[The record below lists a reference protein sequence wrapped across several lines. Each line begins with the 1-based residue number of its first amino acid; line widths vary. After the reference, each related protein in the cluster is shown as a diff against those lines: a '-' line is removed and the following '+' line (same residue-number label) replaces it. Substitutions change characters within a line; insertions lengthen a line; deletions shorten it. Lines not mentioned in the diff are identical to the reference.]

1 MLDYKQVL
9 PFVSKKQIEAMESQA
24 LSAREQLLHKTCL
37 GNDFVG
43 WVDYPNLLSEA
54 TLKAIVEAS
63 KKITDN
69 SQVLLVIGIGGSYL
83 GAKSALS
90 MLEGYL
96 NQKQGLEILFVGNT
110 LSSTYTKAIYD
121 YLENKDFSINVIS
134 KSGTTTEPA
143 IAFRLFRGL
152 LQKKYGA
159 SFNER
164 IYCTT
169 TIGKGVLYS
178 EAVNNNYQIF
188 SIPEDIGGRY
198 SVLTPVGL
206 LPMACRNLDIY
217 QVIKGAT
224 SAFFD
229 FSQKNFWENDALLY
243 ASLRKILYDQG
254 KLVEMMVY
262 YEPKLHY
269 LGEWYKQLFGESE
282 GKDHQG
288 LLPVSANYSTDL
300 HSLGQYVQ
308 DGKRHLFETIL
319 NIETPED
326 NITIPIDNLDF
337 DQLNYLTKYSLD
349 QINKQAMIGTMM
361 AHVDGG
367 VPNIVINIPEISP
380 YYYGYL
386 VYFFM
391 VSCGISAALL
401 GVNPYN
407 QPGVE
412 AYKQNMFALLG
423 KPGLEKLKEE
433 LKKKG

>member
-9 PFVSKKQIEAMESQA
+9 PFISKKQIEDMEPQVMVA
-24 LSAREQLLHKTCL
+24 KDQLLHKTCL

-43 WVDYPNLLSEA
+43 WVDYPNLLSEND
-54 TLKAIVEAS
+54 LKAIVEAS
-63 KKITDN
+63 KKIKSD

-83 GAKSALS
+83 GAKSAIS
-90 MLEGYL
+90 MLQEYL
-96 NQKQGLEILFVGNT
+96 PKNNDCEIMFVGNT
-110 LSSTYTKAIYD
+110 LSSSYTKAVLD

-143 IAFRLFRGL
+143 IAFRLFRSL
-152 LQKKYGA
+152 LQKKYKEK
-159 SFNER
+159 FHER

-178 EAVNNNYQIF
+178 EAINNNYQVF
-188 SIPEDIGGRY
+188 AIPEDIGGRY

-206 LPMACRNLDIY
+206 LPMACSNIDIY

-224 SAFFD
+224 NAFFD
-229 FSQKNFWENDALLY
+229 FSKKSFWENDVLLY
-243 ASLRKILYDQG
+243 ASLRKLLYDQG

-282 GKDHQG
+282 GKNHQG
-288 LLPVSANYSTDL
+288 LFPVTANYSTDL

-319 NIETPED
+319 NIEKPED
-326 NITIPIDNLDF
+326 DISIPLDNFDF

-349 QINKQAMIGTMM
+349 QINKQAKIGTMM
-361 AHVDGG
+361 AHIDGG
-367 VPNIVINIPEISP
+367 VPNIVINVPEISAF
-380 YYYGYL
+380 YYGYL

-401 GVNPYN
+401 GVNPYD

-412 AYKQNMFALLG
+412 AYKLNMFALLE

-433 LKKKG
+433 LKKKE